1 MTRVTSVQAVGQK
14 LDDVRR
20 FEVDAEA
27 SVAIGDASPGIRK
40 MKHVLNKS
48 FMVSFYWEIVI
59 RILDFLSSKLFSDP

>member
-27 SVAIGDASPGIRK
+27 SVAIGDASPGIK
-40 MKHVLNKS
+40 KIKHVLKKPFHS
-48 FMVSFYWEIVI
+48 AGK
-59 RILDFLSSKLFSDP
+59 LSVA